1 MNETMKKKSI
11 IMGLSLLLAGGL
23 ALSSC
28 TENEENTIVPI
39 GTEYYIDDI
48 LSVIPDSLETRFLAE
63 FGSIPEGPVPP
74 KIEGSYKVHT
84 KTRVGSNVA
93 GWPLQAVEP
102 DMFMRF
108 STQHNELVTL
118 NLNEATENFTDTVFV
133 CGNGNSFAVYFIENK
148 AYDMELNAVSYH
160 VNMKRGIIMKGKMA
174 ADGIADFRYATII
187 METSDNSDG
196 LIGQYP
202 NGSYF
207 IYKDGDGKAENFDW

>member
-28 TENEENTIVPI
+28 TENEESTIVPI

-48 LSVIPDSLETRFLAE
+48 LSVIPDSLETRFLAD

-84 KTRVGSNVA
+84 KARVGSNVA

-133 CGNGNSFAVYFIENK
+133 CGNGSNFAVYFIENK
-148 AYDMELNAVSYH
+148 AYDIEMNTVSYH
-160 VNMKRGIIMKGKMA
+160 VNMKRGVIMKGKMA

-187 METSDNSDG
+187 METSDNSHG
-196 LIGQYP
+196 LIEQYP

-207 IYKDGDGKAENFDW
+207 IYKDGDGKAESFDW